1 MAISHD
7 AHTVKQF
14 DVLLANLRNLVLEM
28 GGLVEEQIQHA
39 IQALD
44 DEDLTAA
51 REVVARDQV
60 INGLQVKADEDCV
73 SLIALRQP
81 LGSDLRLIMSL
92 SKIVT
97 DLERIGDEAEK
108 IARMTIKTYDGDSSP
123 PSAKLLRD
131 VVPMAK
137 LAQNML
143 HNCLDALARLDVG
156 KAVEV
161 ARAMGAALEGAVRFG
176 ANGADPFGRA
186 GAARLRCPD
195 VIVFSLSARVRGYH
209 SGISRT
215 FAFSEPSPRYRQ
227 IYHVVRQA
235 QEEAFRAARPGIPAG
250 KVDEAARSAIH
261 RGGLGKYFTHG
272 VGHGVGLDESEE
284 PILASGND
292 IILEDGMVVAMGPG
306 IYLPG
311 EFGVRLEDVVL
322 VTPTGPRHLP
332 AMSAPSP

>member
-143 HNCLDALARLDVG
+143 HNCLDALARLDVE

-161 ARAMGAALEGAVRFG
+161 AQGDDELDQEFQSALRRLITYMMEDPRTIGHAINVIFIVKALERIG
-176 ANGADPFGRA
+176 D
-186 GAARLRCPD
+186 
-195 VIVFSLSARVRGYH
+195 H
-209 SGISRT
+209 SKNI
-215 FAFSEPSPRYRQ
+215 AEY
-227 IYHVVRQA
+227 
-235 QEEAFRAARPGIPAG
+235 
-250 KVDEAARSAIH
+250 
-261 RGGLGKYFTHG
+261 L
-272 VGHGVGLDESEE
+272 
-284 PILASGND
+284 
-292 IILEDGMVVAMGPG
+292 
-306 IYLPG
+306 IYLVKG
-311 EFGVRLEDVVL
+311 KDVRHVSMDVL
-322 VTPTGPRHLP
+322 VQDALKEE
-332 AMSAPSP
+332 